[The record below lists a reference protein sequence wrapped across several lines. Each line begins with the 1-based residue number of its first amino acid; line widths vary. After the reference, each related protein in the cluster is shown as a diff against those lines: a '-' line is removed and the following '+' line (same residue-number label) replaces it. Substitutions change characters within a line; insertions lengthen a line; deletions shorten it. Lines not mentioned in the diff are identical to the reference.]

1 MSTTN
6 KTAIVTGGSGGIGG
20 GICRRL
26 AIDGFNVAVHFGSD
40 QDAAMAVVA
49 NIERKGGQAIALSAN
64 ITVESDVK
72 QLFEKTCAK
81 FGGVDV
87 VVANAGTMSSG
98 SVADCSTDDFD
109 KLFAVNT
116 RGAFL
121 TVREA
126 ARQVR
131 EGGRIISISSQLA
144 ERPLKGTGIYSASKA
159 AIDAMLISLSKEV
172 GERNITV
179 NSVRPGATS
188 PGMFDE
194 SDEIKKKKFVD
205 LSAFGRLGTPEDIA
219 AVVSF
224 LAGSDGTWIT
234 GQHIRADGGMSN

>member
-1 MSTTN
+1 MSQPL

-20 GICRRL
+20 EICRRL
-26 AIDGFNVAVHFGSD
+26 ARDGFNVVVHYGSD
-40 QDAAMAVVA
+40 EEAANAVVKEFESENGNAIAFGA
-49 NIERKGGQAIALSAN
+49 NIASEHEVQ
-64 ITVESDVK
+64 
-72 QLFEKTCAK
+72 QLFAQAHKQ
-81 FGGVDV
+81 FGDVDV
-87 VVANAGTMSSG
+87 VIANAGTMISG
-98 SVADCSTDDFD
+98 PVANFSADDFD

-121 TVREA
+121 TIREA
-126 ARQVR
+126 AKQVR
-131 EGGRIISISSQLA
+131 ENGRIIFVSSQLA
-144 ERPLKGTGIYSASKA
+144 ERPRAGTGIYSATKA
-159 AIDAMLISLSKEV
+159 AIDAMLVSLSKEV

-188 PGMFDE
+188 PGMFNDNDE
-194 SDEIKKKKFVD
+194 ERKQKFID

-224 LAGSDGTWIT
+224 LASDDGKWLT

>member
-1 MSTTN
+1 MSKTIR
-6 KTAIVTGGSGGIGG
+6 TAIVTGGSGGIGG

-26 AIDGFNVAVHFGSD
+26 AIDGFNVVVHFGSD
-40 QDAAMAVVA
+40 QDAANAVVA
-49 NIERKGGQAIALSAN
+49 EIKRKNGQAIAIGAS
-64 ITVESDVK
+64 ITVETEVK
-72 QLFEKTCAK
+72 QLFEKAHAE

-87 VVANAGTMSSG
+87 VVANAGTMVG
-98 SVADCSTDDFD
+98 RLVADCSTDDFD

-121 TVREA
+121 TIREA
-126 ARQVR
+126 ARLVR
-131 EGGRIISISSQLA
+131 DGGRIIFISSQLA
-144 ERPLKGTGIYSASKA
+144 ERPREGTGIYSATKA

-172 GERNITV
+172 GKRNITV

-194 SDEIKKKKFVD
+194 SDEAKKQKFVE

-219 AVVSF
+219 SVVSF
-224 LAGSDGTWIT
+224 LAGSDGTWTT

>member
-1 MSTTN
+1 MSKTIR
-6 KTAIVTGGSGGIGG
+6 TAIVTGGSGGIGG

-26 AIDGFNVAVHFGSD
+26 AIDGFNVVVHFGSD
-40 QDAAMAVVA
+40 QDAANAVVA
-49 NIERKGGQAIALSAN
+49 EIKRKNGQAIAIGAS
-64 ITVESDVK
+64 ITVETEVK
-72 QLFEKTCAK
+72 QLFEKAHAE

-87 VVANAGTMSSG
+87 VVANAGTMVG
-98 SVADCSTDDFD
+98 RLVADCSTDDFD

-121 TVREA
+121 TIREA
-126 ARQVR
+126 ARLVR
-131 EGGRIISISSQLA
+131 DGGRIIFISSQLA
-144 ERPLKGTGIYSASKA
+144 ERPREGTGIYSATKA

-172 GERNITV
+172 GKRNITV

-194 SDEIKKKKFVD
+194 SDEAKKQKFVE

-219 AVVSF
+219 SVVSF